1 MPSVTLIADTL
12 REIFEYHKDDPKTL
26 HSLITVNRLWCCQAI
41 PLLWRRPFEM
51 AAQDKYHQIIK
62 TYIMCLS
69 DKALSRFMF
78 VGIKL
83 VNFKKPFFNYPTYLQ
98 EFDSERFRLALNTW
112 IRMNVI
118 IGTAVDTR
126 SPFNTFCGPIKKLFG
141 PIVKDC
147 YKISPPN
154 IFYKALNKCIEPLI
168 QNYYATHPNFNVIKE
183 VTDLLFSRCNRLK
196 NLKIY
201 LGDEHTLSLAEMNF
215 ALLTIKHNALL
226 NLQKFELVI
235 RTPSLNDDNL
245 QDMNDVLTNLFTMMS
260 QYATNIQEM
269 KIQSYTTGLPAKV
282 HASLYKLIESQRTL
296 QSFMSN
302 YFWNASS
309 PSLFTALLNQSH
321 SLTRFRLWGLTHFNN
336 SLILGLL
343 EWNAL
348 EVLELMGCPDFPVFA
363 NFTKGQLRIRNLYI
377 GNGYG
382 SYPFITTNLIR
393 MINLNL
399 QKLVVEGATPEIIDA
414 VTINCPQLTHL
425 SLCAYQ
431 DIFESLPRLLSTLSL
446 LETLILGNQEQFIF
460 TDDTILQFS
469 QSIPPSLC
477 ALFLNFNISSQS
489 LRVLLTEC
497 SAPLHRLELHQMQNK
512 ELELFSI
519 LIQYTQDN
527 KYLKE
532 LKLYLAHSNSY
543 TDPVSLD
550 VLRNAN
556 KYFTIVK
563 QDTTRNSY
571 NLW

>member
-1 MPSVTLIADTL
+1 MATLIADTL

-26 HSLITVNRLWCCQAI
+26 HNLITVNRLWCCQAI

-51 AAQDKYHQIIK
+51 TTQDKYHLIIR
-62 TYIMCLS
+62 TYVMCLS

-83 VNFKKPFFNYPTYLQ
+83 DDFKKKPFFNYPTYLQ
-98 EFDSERFRLALNTW
+98 NFDSEKFRLALNIW
-112 IRMNVI
+112 IRMNAI
-118 IGTAVDTR
+118 IGTGITKR
-126 SPFNTFCGPIKKLFG
+126 KPLNTFCKPIKKIFG

-147 YKISPPN
+147 YKISPQN

-168 QNYYATHPNFNVIKE
+168 QDYYATHPNFSVIKE

-196 NLKIY
+196 NFKVY
-201 LGDEHTLSLAEMNF
+201 FGDEHTLSSAEMNF

-235 RTPSLNDDNL
+235 RAPSLNIDNL
-245 QDMNDVLTNLFTMMS
+245 QNMNNTLTNLFTMMS
-260 QYATNIQEM
+260 KYATKIQEM
-269 KIQSYTTGLPAKV
+269 TIQSYTTNLPTKV
-282 HASLYKLIESQRTL
+282 HTSLYRLIESQRTL
-296 QSFMSN
+296 QSFISN
-302 YFWNASS
+302 YVWDASS
-309 PSLFTALLNQSH
+309 PSIFTALLNQSH
-321 SLTRFRLWGLTHFNN
+321 SLTQLRLWGLTHFDN
-336 SLILGLL
+336 SLVLGLL

-348 EVLELMGCPDFPVFA
+348 EVLELMGCPAFPVSA
-363 NFTKGQLRIRNLYI
+363 DFTKGQLRIRNLYL
-377 GNGYG
+377 GNGYC
-382 SYPFITTNLIR
+382 SYPIITTNLIR

-446 LETLILGNQEQFIF
+446 LETLILGNREQFIF
-460 TDDTILQFS
+460 TDDTILRFS

-497 SAPLHRLELHQMQNK
+497 SAPLHRLELHQIQNK
-512 ELELFSI
+512 ELELFSL
-519 LIQYTQDN
+519 LIQYTQNN
-527 KYLKE
+527 KSLKE
-532 LKLYLAHSNSY
+532 LKLYLSPHSRSY

-550 VLRNAN
+550 VLKNAN
-556 KYFTIVK
+556 KYFTIVR
-563 QDTTRNSY
+563 QDTKHSY
-571 NLW
+571 SLW